1 MTNSEPQNMKNLI
14 ANKALETLVAVTL
27 QAAIC
32 GPGEVS
38 GALFFERGK

>member
-1 MTNSEPQNMKNLI
+1 MANSEPQTMKNLVV
-14 ANKALETLVAVTL
+14 NKALETLVAVTL
-27 QAAIC
+27 RAAIC